1 LSIFTN
7 FYEEATR
14 YSFEKNVQMRIT
26 EEFERKVAGKKI
38 MKFYLRKKKF
48 LSRLYL
54 HNNETNNTEFDKS

>member
-1 LSIFTN
+1 
-7 FYEEATR
+7 
-14 YSFEKNVQMRIT
+14 MRIT